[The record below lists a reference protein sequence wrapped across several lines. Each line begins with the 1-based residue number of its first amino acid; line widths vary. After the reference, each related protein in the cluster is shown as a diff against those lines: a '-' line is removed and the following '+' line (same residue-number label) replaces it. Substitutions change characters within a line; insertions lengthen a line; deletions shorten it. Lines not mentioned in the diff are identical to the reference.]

1 MLILSMGAAAA
12 QRRTI
17 FFEVG
22 ANNGNFSA
30 ELLARRA
37 SNRAHVDEVYL
48 FEPNPRFARELAL
61 LHGRYGATHVQKAAW
76 VEDGHKTFYFSRN
89 DEASSLVGGAKRH
102 KSAATVHDAWTK
114 MPCRP
119 AAEYAASTAYA
130 ALERAWDGTIARRAA
145 YGHGSTP
152 ICDTP
157 RAEKVETV
165 DLAAFVAERTHI
177 NRTAVGIADRVL
189 MKMDIEGA
197 EGRVFEHLL
206 STGVACARLN
216 VIMVEWHAVVPREE
230 QSRLA
235 RSLRACGVTL
245 LRGSYDLLAA
255 FGRDRPWP
263 DPNIK

>member
-1 MLILSMGAAAA
+1 MPVTLHQPLPSHWYISEARRLYPSRSKLASLEFGRQSAPSAPIGPSHIRRALDRRRAQSATAFSFAPTAACCSCQTEDSRRPHAALEGPMLILSMGAAAA

-145 YGHGSTP
+145 SLQIQTMSWTTGQP
-152 ICDTP
+152 
-157 RAEKVETV
+157 
-165 DLAAFVAERTHI
+165 
-177 NRTAVGIADRVL
+177 NRI
-189 MKMDIEGA
+189 
-197 EGRVFEHLL
+197 
-206 STGVACARLN
+206 S
-216 VIMVEWHAVVPREE
+216 P
-230 QSRLA
+230 
-235 RSLRACGVTL
+235 
-245 LRGSYDLLAA
+245 
-255 FGRDRPWP
+255 
-263 DPNIK
+263 